1 VEENI
6 KVAQD
11 IMGHADIGTTLN
23 IYAEAND
30 EAKLQAVNSMQ
41 KKFDIF

>member
-1 VEENI
+1 MEKNI

-11 IMGHADIGTTLN
+11 IMGHTDVGITLN

-30 EAKLQAVNSMQ
+30 AAKLQAVNNMQ